1 VGCVSGAMRREEY
14 IQAIEEAGFQGVKIL
29 DEISFPIELMAND
42 PIGKS
47 IVEDLNIPRE
57 KVKEIQSP
65 IMSIHVYGVKPNET
79 A

>member
-1 VGCVSGAMRREEY
+1 MRREEY
-14 IQAIEEAGFQGVKIL
+14 IQAIEETGFQRLKII
-29 DEISFPIELMAND
+29 DGISFPIEFMTND

-47 IVEDLNIPRE
+47 IVEALNIPPE

-65 IMSIHVYGVKPNET
+65 IASIHVYGVKPNET